1 MNSSHCIALMILSPE
16 IWSERKTREMS
27 STIVCPVLFKQ
38 IASEARHRDREIRH
52 GWVGGLGGT
61 KSKRVCSVLKG
72 YASSKVF
79 VLSITGDGC
88 QESGEIKVNNSG
100 KCVCICTIQLI
111 AWQTSGRARDTQQ
124 Q

>member
-1 MNSSHCIALMILSPE
+1 M
-16 IWSERKTREMS
+16 REMS

-38 IASEARHRDREIRH
+38 IASEARHRGTEIRL
-52 GWVGGLGGT
+52 GWGRGVGWGGT

-79 VLSITGDGC
+79 VLSISEEGC

-100 KCVCICTIQLI
+100 KCVCICTIPLI
-111 AWQTSGRARDTQQ
+111 AWQTSGPACDTPQQ
-124 Q
+124 